1 VIFFLIGQN
10 VVKAVRNSFC
20 IFECI
25 KDVAMDIQT
34 SKIEIAKMILD
45 LEDSKLIEKIRKIL
59 IKEKKDFYN
68 EFTEDQKLEIQYGI
82 EQLDRGEKV
91 PWEEVYK
98 RIS

>member
-1 VIFFLIGQN
+1 M
-10 VVKAVRNSFC
+10 SF
-20 IFECI
+20 
-25 KDVAMDIQT
+25 KDYGIVFVTLREKRFVMDIQA
-34 SKIEIAKMILD
+34 SKIELVKMILD
-45 LEDSKLIEKIRKIL
+45 LEDSKLIEKVRNL
-59 IKEKKDFYN
+59 LTKEKKDFYD